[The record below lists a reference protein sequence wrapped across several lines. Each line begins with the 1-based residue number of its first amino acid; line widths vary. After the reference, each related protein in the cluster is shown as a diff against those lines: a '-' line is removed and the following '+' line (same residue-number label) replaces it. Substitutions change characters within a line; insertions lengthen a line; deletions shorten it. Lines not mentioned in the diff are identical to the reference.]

1 MNLRQKKLKNCFSYN
16 LLFVLLGSMTVNLQA
31 AEESVPAPPA
41 ENSTTQDQPAA
52 SPPPPLPP
60 EEAKSDD
67 SRNLP
72 EPEVNIIHRKD
83 ATIEEY
89 RINGRVR
96 YAKIIPKKGKPYYL
110 VDQDGDGILE
120 TRHND
125 LKGPPQVNQWIIKQ
139 W

>member
-1 MNLRQKKLKNCFSYN
+1 MNLRQKKLKSYFSYN
-16 LLFVLLGSMTVNLQA
+16 LLFVLFAGLINCVQA
-31 AEESVPAPPA
+31 AEDNIPPPPA
-41 ENSTTQDQPAA
+41 QNSTTQDQPAA
-52 SPPPPLPP
+52 SSPPPLPA
-60 EEAKSDD
+60 EETRSDD

-89 RINGRVR
+89 KINGRVR
-96 YAKIIPKKGKPYYL
+96 YVKIIPKKGKPYYL
-110 VDQDGDGILE
+110 VDQDGDGVLE

-125 LKGPPQVNQWIIKQ
+125 LKGPPQVNQWIIKE